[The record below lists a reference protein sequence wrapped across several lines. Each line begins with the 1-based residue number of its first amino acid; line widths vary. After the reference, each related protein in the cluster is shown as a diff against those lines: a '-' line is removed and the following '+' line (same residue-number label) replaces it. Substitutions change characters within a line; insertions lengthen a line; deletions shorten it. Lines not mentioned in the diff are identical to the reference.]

1 MPSLRDEAHD
11 GWLCT
16 SALKQQLE
24 IASARSWEAPVR
36 ATGTVLKRLTDGPSI
51 TYELTPVW
59 SLSSSQPGGPP
70 CWASPLAFGLIGF
83 YSNRLEIQ

>member
-36 ATGTVLKRLTDGPSI
+36 ATGTVRKRQAVRPVHHNNTSCLVTLLQPARRAAMLGQPSNLR
-51 TYELTPVW
+51 THW
-59 SLSSSQPGGPP
+59 QH
-70 CWASPLAFGLIGF
+70 
-83 YSNRLEIQ
+83 LEIL